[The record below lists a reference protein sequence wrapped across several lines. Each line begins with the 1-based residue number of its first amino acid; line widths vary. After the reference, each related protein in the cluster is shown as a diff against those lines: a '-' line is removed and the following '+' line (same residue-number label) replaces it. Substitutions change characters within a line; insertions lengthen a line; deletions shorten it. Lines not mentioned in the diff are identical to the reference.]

1 MNSPEIL
8 ENDDTISY
16 EITPA
21 IAKEWLV
28 RFRYDGQR
36 QLSQSHVCFLA
47 DQIEAGRL
55 RFSSLRLT
63 GYPGEEL
70 GADGKPK
77 MRWFLT
83 NGQHRLEAVIE
94 NGQMV
99 RFGVERVK
107 VATYADVARDY
118 AEQDNIRNRSASDS
132 FVALGIGE
140 REDLLKSQVSALHRA
155 VRIIASDF
163 SLTSKQIR
171 AFKSRVAE
179 GEAMAPWLPSA
190 VEFFKAVENS
200 PNAALLLHA
209 PVMAPALA
217 TFEAAPEAAIEFWA
231 TMAADDGLRAGD
243 ARRTLLYFLRETE
256 RRERGLLLLGVAHCW
271 AAFCEERDIVKCD
284 VIKGAKFSL
293 LRTRWEVD

>member
-1 MNSPEIL
+1 MNSPEVL
-8 ENDDTISY
+8 KNDDTVTY
-16 EITPA
+16 DITPEL
-21 IAKEWLV
+21 AKSWLV

-36 QLSQSHVCFLA
+36 TLSRAHVCYLVG
-47 DQIEAGRL
+47 QIEAERL

-63 GYPGEEL
+63 GYPGDEK

-94 NGQMV
+94 SGQAV

-132 FVALGIGE
+132 FVAMGVGE
-140 REDLLKSQVSALHRA
+140 REDLLKSQVGALHRA

-163 SLTSKQIR
+163 SLTNKNLPML
-171 AFKSRVAE
+171 KSRVALAE
-179 GEAMAPWLPSA
+179 VIEPWLAPA
-190 VEFFKAVENS
+190 VEFFKAIENS

-217 TFEAAPEAAIEFWA
+217 TFGAAPETAIEFWA

-271 AAFCEERDIVKCD
+271 AAFCEGRDIVKCD

-293 LRTRWEVD
+293 LRTRWEVE

>member
-8 ENDDTISY
+8 ENDDTISWD
-16 EITPA
+16 ITPE
-21 IAKEWLV
+21 IAKQWLV
-28 RFRYDGQR
+28 KFRYEGQR
-36 QLSQSHVCFLA
+36 ALSQAHVCFLA

-63 GYPGEEL
+63 GYPGDEL

-83 NGQHRLEAVIE
+83 NGQHRLKAVIE
-94 NGQMV
+94 SGQAV

-118 AEQDNIRNRSASDS
+118 AEQDNIRNRSANDS

-140 REDLLKSQVSALHRA
+140 REDLLKSQVNALHRA
-155 VRIIASDF
+155 VRVIASDF
-163 SLTSKQIR
+163 SLTNKNLP
-171 AFKSRVAE
+171 ALKSRVAL
-179 GEAMAPWLPSA
+179 GEAMAPWLPFA
-190 VEFFKAVENS
+190 VEFFKAIENT
-200 PNAALLLHA
+200 PNESLLIHA

-217 TFEAAPEAAIEFWA
+217 TFEAVPEMAIEFWA
-231 TMAADDGLRAGD
+231 TIAADDGLRAGD

-271 AAFCEERDIVKCD
+271 AAFCEGRDIVKCD

-293 LRTRWEVD
+293 LRTRWEVE